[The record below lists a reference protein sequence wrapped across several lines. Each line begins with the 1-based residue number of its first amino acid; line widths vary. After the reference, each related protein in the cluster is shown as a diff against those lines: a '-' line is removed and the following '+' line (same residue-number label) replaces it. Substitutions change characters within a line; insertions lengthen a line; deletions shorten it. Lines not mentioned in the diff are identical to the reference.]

1 MNDQIVGHRDR
12 KATDHPRRRRFWFT
26 ELRRMFRNR
35 LFLMGV
41 VILVP
46 ICAAAVFAP
55 LLTRYDPVEI
65 DTSSSLQPMSW
76 EHLFGTDELGR
87 DVFARVLYGARIS
100 LRVGGLCALSTAL
113 LGVVFGL
120 LAGYYRVPDMV
131 ISRLVDGLM
140 VFPGL
145 ILAIMFMAAFG
156 PAESNVILAMI
167 ILYTP
172 RIIRVV
178 RGSVLEL
185 KSQDFV
191 DAARV
196 VGARDLRI
204 LISDILPN
212 AYAPLIVQVTF
223 GFAWAILVESG
234 MSFLGLG
241 TPPPAP
247 SWGIIIS
254 DGREFIR
261 SAPWLM
267 IFPGLAISLAVM
279 GLNLIGDGL
288 RDLLDPRLRNTARRI
303 EYSGV

>member
-1 MNDQIVGHRDR
+1 MSDRSVSPWDR
-12 KATDHPRRRRFWFT
+12 KTAVHSKRRRLWYT

-41 VILVP
+41 VVLLP
-46 ICAAAVFAP
+46 ICAAAVAAP

-65 DTSSSLQPMSW
+65 DTKSSLQPMSW
-76 EHLFGTDELGR
+76 EHPFGTDELGR

-100 LRVGGLCALSTAL
+100 LRVGGLCAIFTAV

-120 LAGYYRVPDMV
+120 LAGYYRALDMV

-156 PAESNVILAMI
+156 PAESNVILAMT

-196 VGARDLRI
+196 IGARDVRI
-204 LISDILPN
+204 LISHILPN

-279 GLNLIGDGL
+279 GLNFIGDGL
-288 RDLLDPRLRNTARRI
+288 RDLLDPKLRNTARKI
-303 EYSGV
+303 GSSVG